1 MNENQNFIK
10 LQKSIHQK
18 EIESIK
24 ARQEEGT
31 YPKEFDF
38 PLGVQL
44 ELTAKCNLNCK
55 HCYNRSAALN
65 DSKMTIDDWKG
76 VVNDIIAHGGVF
88 QTIISG
94 GEPLMVGPK
103 LTEIMN
109 PLHDDGTGFVLIT
122 NGYLVDDKW
131 VNLLKKYRYYWIQV
145 SIDHLLEAEHDD
157 FREKKGSWKK
167 AVNAALSFSAAGLP
181 LRIAHSLTPKSIDY
195 LPDFADF
202 VYKLGAKSLVCGEI
216 FLSGRVNEHR
226 DLLMSEQDKDKM
238 HAVIKQ
244 LQKEYQGKLTIYPSA
259 DEHTDM
265 MYHQQVPNTTCIIR
279 PNGDVRLDCTMP
291 FTMGNVFEKPFST
304 IWKEQG
310 NKCWKSEQVTSY
322 IKNYSCN
329 QLSRTIIN
337 HVTDDIK
344 LY

>member
-103 LTEIMN
+103 LTEIMD

-157 FREKKGSWKK
+157 FREKKGSWKTK
-167 AVNAALSFSAAGLP
+167 MLKKVHIFNFIALTLPGNINQHFKWLFHTTYRKCREGDIVEDDDSFL
-181 LRIAHSLTPKSIDY
+181 LNIHFQL
-195 LPDFADF
+195 
-202 VYKLGAKSLVCGEI
+202 
-216 FLSGRVNEHR
+216 
-226 DLLMSEQDKDKM
+226 LLM
-238 HAVIKQ
+238 
-244 LQKEYQGKLTIYPSA
+244 
-259 DEHTDM
+259 
-265 MYHQQVPNTTCIIR
+265 
-279 PNGDVRLDCTMP
+279 
-291 FTMGNVFEKPFST
+291 
-304 IWKEQG
+304 
-310 NKCWKSEQVTSY
+310 
-322 IKNYSCN
+322 
-329 QLSRTIIN
+329 
-337 HVTDDIK
+337 
-344 LY
+344 